1 MSDGS
6 GGGLIELSPFARL
19 IRRRTRITVHRIISP
34 GHAPVGVYTGSVR
47 SSSTNF
53 KKGTEEMCPT
63 DVPPYPI
70 RVIVTSIRSPFL
82 SGRFSMAMSFGSA
95 SVLIY
100 DVFVGED
107 DGDGDGDEDKVAI
120 YLLAVE
126 SLLRPTKDLRVKK
139 QRTECLS
146 EDDADVKVV
155 IGKKHV

>member
-19 IRRRTRITVHRIISP
+19 IRRRTRVTVHRIISP

-53 KKGTEEMCPT
+53 KKGTEEICPT

-70 RVIVTSIRSPFL
+70 RVIVTSIKSPFL
-82 SGRFSMAMSFGSA
+82 SGRFSMAMAFRSA
-95 SVLIY
+95 SVLTCE
-100 DVFVGED
+100 VFVCED
-107 DGDGDGDEDKVAI
+107 DDGGDGDGDGDGDEDKVAM

-126 SLLRPTKDLRVKK
+126 SLLRPSKD
-139 QRTECLS
+139 
-146 EDDADVKVV
+146 
-155 IGKKHV
+155 